1 MSMGLAKRERT
12 RSRSSLGRSRR
23 RAGGGASGEG
33 AAVVA
38 EAARR
43 RERRRGG
50 VDIAKKRNF
59 QPKKFLFSCQGRHRV
74 LFIYVFKATRHR
86 NTHRESP

>member
-1 MSMGLAKRERT
+1 MGLAKRERT
-12 RSRSSLGRSRR
+12 W
-23 RAGGGASGEG
+23 GGGGGRAAARLGSGEG

-59 QPKKFLFSCQGRHRV
+59 QPKNFLFSCQGRHRV